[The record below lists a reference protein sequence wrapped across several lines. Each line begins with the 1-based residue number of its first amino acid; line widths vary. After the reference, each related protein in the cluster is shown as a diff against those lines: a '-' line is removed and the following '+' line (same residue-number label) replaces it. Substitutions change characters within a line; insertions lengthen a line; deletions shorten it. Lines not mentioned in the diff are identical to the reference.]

1 MFTTDVCWQSIRDC
15 VEMRNFENFYDDLL
29 VLAKKYE
36 RQNVPLK
43 IENDL
48 ENDIVKIFGEKIT
61 SLARARNGLND
72 VAELAYATAEHHPYW
87 NLLYNCSE
95 ITSSVLEKWKESLS
109 ADDLSDIEWAI
120 KELNQSL
127 EKIKNKNSPNS

>member
-1 MFTTDVCWQSIRDC
+1 MT
-15 VEMRNFENFYDDLL
+15 NFENFYDDLL
-29 VLAKKYE
+29 DLAKKYE
-36 RQNVPLK
+36 LQNIPLK

-48 ENDIVKIFGEKIT
+48 ENDIIKIFGEKIT
-61 SLARARNGLND
+61 SLARAKNGLND

-95 ITSSVLEKWKESLS
+95 IASTVLEKWKGSLS
-109 ADDLSDIEWAI
+109 VDDLSDIDWAI

-127 EKIKNKNSPNS
+127 EKIKNKNLSNS

>member
-1 MFTTDVCWQSIRDC
+1 MYVGRTSETLDMTD
-15 VEMRNFENFYDDLL
+15 FENFYHDLL
-29 VLAKKYE
+29 DLAKKYE
-36 RQNVPLK
+36 LQNIPLK

-61 SLARARNGLND
+61 SLTRAKNGLND

-95 ITSSVLEKWKESLS
+95 IASTVLEKWKESLS
-109 ADDLSDIEWAI
+109 VDDLSDIDWAI

-127 EKIKNKNSPNS
+127 EKIKNKSLSNS